1 MISLKLILEGVPVPI
16 TGIVRSQTENNQ
28 AVADISI
35 YPGEYVTGI
44 YLGTNVIV
52 FFRMGEDEEWRLFFD
67 GRVVAKP
74 KYVRTL
80 KGESVTLSCIQ
91 HIDVLRY
98 AKVSPISFAS
108 AQANEISG
116 ISQSEA
122 AEANYADN
130 DYMEKFKISSMIL
143 SNLTGNLSETF
154 FGENGIIKKITKIQP
169 LNKRYI
175 DSINLYGRLDCIDNP
190 PMHNLYNKDLSLQM
204 LVSGVDSIGQSAGL
218 SGVMSYIASNM
229 LYKLCAIGSP
239 YYDGADNRLY
249 QFIYVPEL
257 PYSAPI
263 KSNVIFDPVSIV
275 SEQESAYKPTR
286 LCILSMP
293 RMVTGSDAI
302 APVLNANYYLYPP
315 ELNAKLLQCKND
327 KLISKTCTDE
337 EMIEER
343 LVLDKIDPPFVD
355 LFYGLEK
362 VDRARLAK
370 AFGAAAYYIKSNI
383 NDSTT
388 VSIEFDPYLI
398 NGLSALVIV
407 PNCTYICGKL
417 ISIVDEIDINKNTA
431 TTQATLINTVSAG
444 RARELVDIC
453 RQRFPAALFSNP
465 CIYHNRFMDGNITSV
480 YSKFFGSGSVVD
492 NTFENGISKLSA
504 EYKKISDPYARASF
518 VRKTKYRKIVNDDN
532 YMKFIKAT
540 MRSDKDYYNTSY
552 NKNSDSTSGPFMED
566 RQNTVL
572 TYVNK
577 MINDKYVKSI

>member
-1 MISLKLILEGVPVPI
+1 MISLKLLLEGVPVPI

-98 AKVSPISFAS
+98 AKVSPISLALTQAS
-108 AQANEISG
+108 GISG
-116 ISQSEA
+116 ISPSG
-122 AEANYADN
+122 ADK
-130 DYMEKFKISSMIL
+130 DYMEKLKISSIIFSSL
-143 SNLTGNLSETF
+143 AGNLSETF
-154 FGENGIIKKITKIQP
+154 FGKNGIIKNITKIQP

-190 PMHNLYNKDLSLQM
+190 PMHNLYKKNLALQM
-204 LVSGVDSIGQSAGL
+204 LVFGFDSIGQSAGL
-218 SGVMSYIASNM
+218 FGVMSYIASNM

-239 YYDGADNRLY
+239 YYNVADNRLY

-275 SEQESAYKPTR
+275 SEPESAYKPTR

-293 RMVTGSDAI
+293 SIFTGPGAI
-302 APVLNANYYLYPP
+302 TPVLNANYYLYPP
-315 ELNAKLLQCKND
+315 ELNEKLLRCKND
-327 KLISKTCTDE
+327 RFISRTCTDE

-355 LFYGLEK
+355 LFYGLGEADK
-362 VDRARLAK
+362 ARLAK

-444 RARELVDIC
+444 WAKELVDIC
-453 RQRFPAALFSNP
+453 RQRFPATLFKDP
-465 CIYHNRFMDGNITSV
+465 CIYHDRFRDENITKV

-518 VRKTKYRKIVNDDN
+518 VRKTKYREIVNDDN

-552 NKNSDSTSGPFMED
+552 NKNSNSTSGPFMED
-566 RQNTVL
+566 RQDTVL
-572 TYVNK
+572 KYVNK